1 MARMWLKKLT
11 SAFLLPYPIAIALL
25 IVGLVLLWFTQ
36 RQRLGKI
43 LSSVSV
49 VMLLLGGYDVLSGPL
64 ILPLERPFSPLS
76 AEMVAAMTPAPAAI
90 VVLGSGFRTDKTLPP
105 NDRLSSNGIA
115 RLTEAVRL
123 AHILP
128 AARLILSDGV
138 GQGESL
144 AQTAMIMG
152 VPRERITLEGRSGD
166 TSDEAALLPP
176 LVGKEPFLLVTSAAH
191 MRRAMALCRKQGLN
205 PIAAATDFTHAS
217 VEWSAGDLLPRAEG
231 FLRADYALHEW
242 IGYWWSGL
250 RGTI

>member
-90 VVLGSGFRTDKTLPP
+90 VVLGSGFRTD
-105 NDRLSSNGIA
+105 
-115 RLTEAVRL
+115 
-123 AHILP
+123 
-128 AARLILSDGV
+128 
-138 GQGESL
+138 
-144 AQTAMIMG
+144 
-152 VPRERITLEGRSGD
+152 
-166 TSDEAALLPP
+166 
-176 LVGKEPFLLVTSAAH
+176 
-191 MRRAMALCRKQGLN
+191 
-205 PIAAATDFTHAS
+205 
-217 VEWSAGDLLPRAEG
+217 
-231 FLRADYALHEW
+231 
-242 IGYWWSGL
+242 
-250 RGTI
+250 